1 MFEFLGRL
9 FEILVFF
16 AMIRS
21 ALGLIMRIF
30 RGTGTARGGGPATQ
44 ADQVNSGSAAQGSN
58 SGASEST
65 LLHQDPVCGTYV
77 PAGSSL
83 RKISKGQV
91 FHFCSEACR
100 DKFAG

>member
-1 MFEFLGRL
+1 MFEFLGRII
-9 FEILVFF
+9 EILVFF

-21 ALGLIMRIF
+21 VLGLVMRIF
-30 RGTGTARGGGPATQ
+30 RGTGAPRGGSPPPTE
-44 ADQVNSGSAAQGSN
+44 QVNA
-58 SGASEST
+58 SGAPKVSEST

-83 RKISKGQV
+83 RKISKVQV

>member
-1 MFEFLGRL
+1 MFEFLGRVI
-9 FEILVFF
+9 EILVFF

-21 ALGLIMRIF
+21 VLGLIMRIF
-30 RGTGTARGGGPATQ
+30 RGTGGARGSGPVPQ
-44 ADQVNSGSAAQGSN
+44 APQVKTGSAAQGSQ

-77 PAGSSL
+77 AAGSSL

>member
-1 MFEFLGRL
+1 MFELLGRVI
-9 FEILVFF
+9 EILVFF
-16 AMIRS
+16 AMLRS
-21 ALGLIMRIF
+21 VLGLILRIF
-30 RGTGTARGGGPATQ
+30 RGTGPARGGGPSAQT
-44 ADQVNSGSAAQGSN
+44 DQVNAGN
-58 SGASEST
+58 TTRVSEST

>member
-1 MFEFLGRL
+1 MFEFLGRVI
-9 FEILVFF
+9 EILVFF

-30 RGTGTARGGGPATQ
+30 RGSGTPR
-44 ADQVNSGSAAQGSN
+44 ADASAAPQAAT
-58 SGASEST
+58 GAATAASAST

-77 PAGSSL
+77 AAGSSL